1 MPPTWPA
8 SDTSCQRVT
17 AELRGRL
24 ELVPPHGEGA
34 ALRIEELLHL
44 SRPGVLAERWPRL
57 GAEAVNLARGRRGR
71 EAPEPHIQR
80 LGRCVWSSLL
90 GRDLRAARTV
100 EQG

>member
-44 SRPGVLAERWPRL
+44 SKPGVLAGRWPRL
-57 GAEAVNLARGRRGR
+57 GAGDGAAPKYGSQANWR
-71 EAPEPHIQR
+71 EAPAPHTQR
-80 LGRCVWSSLL
+80 LAPVRLVEL
-90 GRDLRAARTV
+90 ARS
-100 EQG
+100 

>member
-57 GAEAVNLARGRRGR
+57 GAEAVNLARGCRPRG
-71 EAPEPHIQR
+71 A
-80 LGRCVWSSLL
+80 
-90 GRDLRAARTV
+90 RAAHTETRPVRLV
-100 EQG
+100 ELARS